1 MYFTDEKDYIM
12 RMIKEMVRV
21 LFSLMFGKKYV
32 SVELEKENKYEVSGK
47 NLKDFLDMIDSGEI
61 NEAENILLD
70 SIDYTDR
77 NEVMTAALLYG
88 YHSEKDSEFLKN
100 NNYTKEEV
108 LSGFKQLLMQSG
120 YTDLLCL
127 VKAEE

>member
-47 NLKDFLDMIDSGEI
+47 NLKDFLDMIDSGKI

-77 NEVMTAALLYG
+77 NEVMATALFYQYL
-88 YHSEKDSEFLKN
+88 SEKDSEFLKN

-108 LSGFKQLLMQSG
+108 MSGFKQLLMQSG

>member
-1 MYFTDEKDYIM
+1 MNFTEEKDYIM

-21 LFSLMFGKKYV
+21 LFSLAFGKKYV

-47 NLKDFLDMIDSGEI
+47 NLKNFLDMIDLGQI

-70 SIDYTDR
+70 SIDYTNK
-77 NEVMTAALLYG
+77 NEVMAVALFYQYL
-88 YHSEKDSEFLKN
+88 SEKDNQFLEN

-108 LSGFKQLLMQSG
+108 LSGFKQLLMKSG
-120 YTDLLCL
+120 YSDLLYL
-127 VKAEE
+127 LKYDE

>member
-12 RMIKEMVRV
+12 RMIKEMVRI
-21 LFSLMFGKKYV
+21 LFSLIYGKKYV

-47 NLKDFLDMIDSGEI
+47 NLKSFLDMIDSGQI

-70 SIDYTDR
+70 NIDYTNNDD
-77 NEVMTAALLYG
+77 VMAAALFYQYL
-88 YHSEKDSEFLKN
+88 SEKDSEFLIN

-108 LSGFKQLLMQSG
+108 LSGFKQLLVQSG
-120 YTDLLCL
+120 YNNLLYII
-127 VKAEE
+127 KDDE

>member
-21 LFSLMFGKKYV
+21 LFSLIFGKKYV
-32 SVELEKENKYEVSGK
+32 SVELENKYEVSGK
-47 NLKDFLDMIDSGEI
+47 NLKDFLDMIEFGKI

-77 NEVMTAALLYG
+77 NDVMAAALFYQYL
-88 YHSEKDSEFLKN
+88 SEKDSEFLKN

-127 VKAEE
+127 VKDEE

>member
-47 NLKDFLDMIDSGEI
+47 NLKDFLDMIDSGKI

-70 SIDYTDR
+70 SI
-77 NEVMTAALLYG
+77 NQWLVCFNHLCHLFQILQ
-88 YHSEKDSEFLKN
+88 FL
-100 NNYTKEEV
+100 
-108 LSGFKQLLMQSG
+108 
-120 YTDLLCL
+120 
-127 VKAEE
+127 